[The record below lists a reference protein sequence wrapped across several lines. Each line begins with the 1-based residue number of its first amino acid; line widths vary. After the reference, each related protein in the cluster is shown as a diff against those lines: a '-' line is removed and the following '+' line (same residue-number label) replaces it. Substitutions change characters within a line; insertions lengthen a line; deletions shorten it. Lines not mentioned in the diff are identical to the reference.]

1 MPHKRRLFG
10 DASEQLAEQ
19 YLVERGY
26 KILDRQFLTRIGE
39 IDLVAE
45 VGNEI
50 VFVEVKARHTDE
62 FGYPEEAVTKAK
74 LRKIAGTAEIYLRL
88 KGLTE
93 RAFRVDVVAI
103 EYNFSPPRITLIES
117 VG

>member
-1 MPHKRRLFG
+1 MPHARRLFG

-19 YLVERGY
+19 YLVEHGY
-26 KILDRQFLTRIGE
+26 RILDRQFLTRVGE

-45 VGNEI
+45 QGEEI

-74 LRKIAGTAEIYLRL
+74 LRKIAQAAELYLRL
-88 KGLTE
+88 KQMTD
-93 RAFRVDVVAI
+93 RSFRVDVVAI
-103 EYNFSPPRITLIES
+103 EHQYNPPRITLFEA

>member
-10 DASEQLAEQ
+10 DASEQLAET
-19 YLVERGY
+19 YLAARGY
-26 KILDRQFLTRIGE
+26 KILDRQFLTRLGE

-62 FGYPEEAVTKAK
+62 FGYPEAAVTKAK
-74 LRKIAGTAEIYLRL
+74 LRKIGHTAEIYLRL

-93 RAFRVDVVAI
+93 RPFRVDVVAI
-103 EYNFSPPRITLIES
+103 EYQFDPPRITVFEA

>member
-1 MPHKRRLFG
+1 MPTERRLFG
-10 DASEQLAEQ
+10 DASEKLAED
-19 YLVERGY
+19 YLVARGY
-26 KILDRQFLTRIGE
+26 VILDRQFLTRIGE

-45 VGNEI
+45 QAGEI

-62 FGYPEEAVTKAK
+62 FGYPEAAVTKDK
-74 LRKIAGTAEIYLRL
+74 LRKIAGAAELYLRL

-93 RAFRVDVVAI
+93 RDYRIDVIAI
-103 EYNFSPPRITLIES
+103 EHQYDPPRITLLEG

>member
-1 MPHKRRLFG
+1 MPHARRLFG

-19 YLVERGY
+19 YLVQRGY
-26 KILDRQFLTRIGE
+26 KMLDRQFLTRVGE

-45 VGNEI
+45 VGDEI
-50 VFVEVKARHTDE
+50 VFIEVKARHSDE
-62 FGYPEEAVTKAK
+62 FGYPEAAVTRAK
-74 LRKIAGTAEIYLRL
+74 LRKIASAAELYLRL

-93 RAFRVDVVAI
+93 RPFRVDVVAI
-103 EYNFSPPRITLIES
+103 EHQFDPPRITLFEA

>member
-1 MPHKRRLFG
+1 MPTARRLFG

-26 KILDRQFLTRIGE
+26 RILDRQFLTRMGE

-45 VGNEI
+45 QGGEI

-62 FGYPEEAVTKAK
+62 FGYPEAAVTKSK
-74 LRKIAGTAEIYLRL
+74 LRKIANTAELYLRI
-88 KGLTE
+88 KQLTNKP
-93 RAFRVDVVAI
+93 FRIDVVAI
-103 EYNFSPPRITLIES
+103 EHQFNPPRITLIEAVS
-117 VG
+117 

>member
-1 MPHKRRLFG
+1 MPHARRLFG
-10 DASEQLAEQ
+10 DASELLAEA

-26 KILDRQFLTRIGE
+26 KILDRQFLTRVGE

-45 VGNEI
+45 LGDEI

-74 LRKIAGTAEIYLRL
+74 LRKIASAAELYLRL

-93 RAFRVDVVAI
+93 RSFRVDVIAI
-103 EYNFSPPRITLIES
+103 EHQFDPPRITMFEA

>member
-45 VGNEI
+45 QGGEI

-62 FGYPEEAVTKAK
+62 FGYPEAAVTKLK
-74 LRKIAGTAEIYLRL
+74 LRKIANTAEIYLRL

-93 RAFRVDVVAI
+93 RSFRVDVVAI
-103 EYNFSPPRITLIES
+103 EHNFSPPQITLIEG